1 LKLYVVYIIYKIYI
15 YAIIK
20 KQGYEN
26 RKTSMVLGNAKKG
39 FKVVTKR
46 PRTKHVEEPHKTE
59 RGAYLWIANFYSKK
73 A

>member
-1 LKLYVVYIIYKIYI
+1 M
-15 YAIIK
+15 
-20 KQGYEN
+20 
-26 RKTSMVLGNAKKG
+26 TGNAKKG